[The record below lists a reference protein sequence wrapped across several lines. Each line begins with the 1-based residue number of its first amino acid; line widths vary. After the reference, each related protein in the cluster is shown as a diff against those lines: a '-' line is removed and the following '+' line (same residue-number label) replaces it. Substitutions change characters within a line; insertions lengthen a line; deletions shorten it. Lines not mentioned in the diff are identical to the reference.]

1 MPNHLSSLFV
11 FLAIALVPLL
21 SFFAVAILLTTLSEA
36 GHD

>member
-21 SFFAVAILLTTLSEA
+21 SFFAVALLLANLSEV